1 MPRARLTDVAAAAG
15 VSTATA
21 SLVLRGRPGPSQASR
36 TAVEDAA
43 RRLAYRPDRSASLLA
58 SRRSRH
64 LGVLIAISST
74 FHAELV
80 EVLDGAAADA
90 GLDLVLGTTTP
101 RRTEQEALESLLDQR
116 CEGVVLVGPALSE
129 ARIEA
134 VAVEV
139 PTVVV
144 GRPGT
149 AHATG
154 VLADDAAGMEALV
167 EHLAGLG
174 HRWIAYVDGPR
185 GSIATARRRGLREA
199 MRRRGLPPVVI
210 PGGAD
215 ERAGLVAAETL
226 LGLADEARPTA
237 VACFND
243 HCAVG
248 VRTGLAR
255 AGVAVPE
262 EMSVTGY
269 DDSPLARL
277 ATIEL
282 TTVSQDPPALAAAV
296 VGVLSEALNADRHG
310 SDRSGSRPHTDV
322 VVSPRLVVRASTAPP
337 VRR

>member
-1 MPRARLTDVAAAAG
+1 MPRARLVDVAAEAG

-36 TAVEDAA
+36 DAVQDAA

-101 RRTEQEALESLLDQR
+101 RRSEQQALEALLDQR
-116 CEGVVLVGPALSE
+116 CEGIVLVGPGLSE
-129 ARIEA
+129 ARIDA
-134 VAVEV
+134 VAREV

-144 GRPGT
+144 GRLGT
-149 AHATG
+149 SHSTG
-154 VLADDAAGMEALV
+154 VLADDATGMDAIVDHLV
-167 EHLAGLG
+167 DLG
-174 HRWIAYVDGPR
+174 HRSIAYVDGPR
-185 GSIATARRRGLREA
+185 GSIATARRRGFRDA
-199 MRRRGLPPVVI
+199 MRRRDLDVVVI
-210 PGGAD
+210 PGGVD
-215 ERAGLVAAETL
+215 ETAGLAAAEEIL
-226 LGLADEARPTA
+226 SMDNAARPTA

-255 AGVAVPE
+255 TGITVPE
-262 EMSVTGY
+262 QMSVTGY

-296 VGVLSEALNADRHG
+296 VAVLSEALT
-310 SDRSGSRPHTDV
+310 SDRRDTDEAQSPPHTDV
-322 VVSPRLVVRASTAPP
+322 IVSPRLVVRASTAPP
-337 VRR
+337 TH

>member
-1 MPRARLTDVAAAAG
+1 MPRARLVDVAAEAG

-36 TAVEDAA
+36 EAVQNAA
-43 RRLAYRPDRSASLLA
+43 RRLAYRPDRSARLLA

-101 RRTEQEALESLLDQR
+101 RRSEEQALDALLDQR
-116 CEGVVLVGPALSE
+116 CEGIVLVGPALRE
-129 ARIEA
+129 ARIDA
-134 VAVEV
+134 VATEV

-149 AHATG
+149 QLSTG
-154 VLADDAAGMEALV
+154 VLADDAAGMDAVVDHLV
-167 EHLAGLG
+167 GLG
-174 HRWIAYVDGPR
+174 HRSIAYVDGPR
-185 GSIATARRRGLREA
+185 GSIATARRRGFRDA
-199 MRRRGLPPVVI
+199 IRRRGLEAVVI

-215 ERAGLVAAETL
+215 ETAGLTAAQAL
-226 LGLADEARPTA
+226 LALDHEARPTA

-248 VRTGLAR
+248 VRTGLVR
-255 AGVAVPE
+255 AGVTVPGQ
-262 EMSVTGY
+262 MSVTGY

-296 VGVLSEALNADRHG
+296 VAVLSEALENDGRQ
-310 SDRSGSRPHTDV
+310 SPPHTDV

-337 VRR
+337 ARR

>member
-1 MPRARLTDVAAAAG
+1 MPRARLVDVAAEAG
-15 VSTATA
+15 VSPATA
-21 SLVLRGRPGPSQASR
+21 SLVLRGRPGPSRASR

-101 RRTEQEALESLLDQR
+101 RRSEQQALEALLDQR
-116 CEGVVLVGPALSE
+116 CEGIVLVGPGMSD

-134 VAVEV
+134 VASEV

-149 AHATG
+149 SHATG
-154 VLADDAAGMEALV
+154 VLADDAAGMEAVV
-167 EHLAGLG
+167 EHLVGLG
-174 HRWIAYVDGPR
+174 HRSIAYVDGPR
-185 GSIATARRRGLREA
+185 GSIATARRRGFRA
-199 MRRRGLPPVVI
+199 AVRRRGLEVAVI
-210 PGGAD
+210 PGGVD
-215 ERAGLVAAETL
+215 ETAGLAAAEAVL
-226 LGLADEARPTA
+226 ELDAAARPTA

-248 VRTGLAR
+248 VRTGLVR
-255 AGVAVPE
+255 AGVDVPGQ
-262 EMSVTGY
+262 MSVTGY

-296 VGVLSEALNADRHG
+296 VAVLGEALDGDRRDTDKTQ
-310 SDRSGSRPHTDV
+310 SPPHTDV
-322 VVSPRLVVRASTAPP
+322 VVGPRLVVRTSTAPP
-337 VRR
+337 PPP

>member
-1 MPRARLTDVAAAAG
+1 MKRLTSGMPRARLVDVAAEAG

-36 TAVEDAA
+36 QAVEDAA
-43 RRLAYRPDRSASLLA
+43 RRLAYRPDRTASLLA

-64 LGVLIAISST
+64 LGVLIVISST

-80 EVLDGAAADA
+80 EVLDAAAADT
-90 GLDLVLGTTTP
+90 GLDLVIATRTA
-101 RRTEQEALESLLDQR
+101 RRSEQEALESLLDQR

-134 VAVEV
+134 MAGEV

-144 GRPGT
+144 GRAGT
-149 AHATG
+149 ARATG
-154 VLADDAAGMEALV
+154 VLASDAAGMEAV
-167 EHLAGLG
+167 VDHLARLG
-174 HRWIAYVDGPR
+174 HRRIAYVDGPR
-185 GSIATARRRGLREA
+185 GTIGTARRRGLREA
-199 MRRRGLPPVVI
+199 MRRRGLAVTVV
-210 PGGAD
+210 PGGSD
-215 ERAGLVAAETL
+215 ESAGLAAVPAL
-226 LGLADEARPTA
+226 LALPERPTA

-243 HCAVG
+243 AAAVG
-248 VRTGLAR
+248 LRAGLVR

-262 EMSVTGY
+262 AISVTGY

-296 VGVLSEALNADRHG
+296 VAVLSARLEGRATH
-310 SDRSGSRPHTDV
+310 PDV

-337 VRR
+337 PATSSK

>member
-1 MPRARLTDVAAAAG
+1 MPRARLVDVAAEAG

-21 SLVLRGRPGPSQASR
+21 SLVLRGRPGPSEASR
-36 TAVEDAA
+36 EAVRAAA

-80 EVLDGAAADA
+80 EVLDGVAADA

-101 RRTEQEALESLLDQR
+101 RRSEQQALEALLDQR
-116 CEGVVLVGPALSE
+116 CEGIVLIGPALSE
-129 ARIEA
+129 ARIDA
-134 VAVEV
+134 VATEV

-149 AHATG
+149 SHSTG
-154 VLADDAAGMEALV
+154 VLADEAAGMDAVVDHLV
-167 EHLAGLG
+167 GLG
-174 HRWIAYVDGPR
+174 HSSIAFVDGPR
-185 GSIATARRRGLREA
+185 GSIATARRKGFRDA
-199 MRRRGLPPVVI
+199 MRRRGLEVVVI
-210 PGGAD
+210 PGGVD
-215 ERAGLVAAETL
+215 ETAGLAAADAL
-226 LGLADEARPTA
+226 LALDRGSRPTA

-248 VRTGLAR
+248 VRTGLVR
-255 AGVAVPE
+255 AGVTVPAQ
-262 EMSVTGY
+262 MSVTGY

-296 VGVLSEALNADRHG
+296 VTVLSEALDTDRRETEEPE
-310 SDRSGSRPHTDV
+310 SPPHTDV

-337 VRR
+337 GRR